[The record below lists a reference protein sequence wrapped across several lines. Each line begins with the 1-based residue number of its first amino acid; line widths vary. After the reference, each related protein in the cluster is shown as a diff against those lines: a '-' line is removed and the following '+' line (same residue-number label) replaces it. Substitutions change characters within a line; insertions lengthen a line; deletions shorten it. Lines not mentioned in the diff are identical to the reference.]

1 MDTAHLY
8 YQPSSCVPT
17 TTSRM
22 DHKQSARA
30 QTRARVTRR
39 HTNLTAI
46 PPSPR
51 HFEAQTGR
59 QNVDPSVEMFR
70 SLRVLEEV
78 AQVEKNHHAV
88 LHGQSS
94 PLTLEEAF
102 GKLRQAILVIAQSGK
117 GPGFD
122 GLGAQ
127 EMLAG
132 LQAACWQPFTPA
144 ATNGGSVQ
152 VNQQPK
158 ILYSQLLRGTEEMFH
173 EEGAACQELRNQI
186 RQIEERNNE
195 LPKMIQEC
203 QAAVARAMKSAVN
216 SNISLER
223 KLSSASIAAGANVSA
238 TTANIREDIAE
249 TGRRKSL
256 RTWACNDLRAGLN
269 DLTTRHS
276 ELKRQMSVATS
287 EAKREEQANKQR
299 VKRLE
304 DLRTLSTASSLLPAS
319 RVGSKTSTQQQLARL
334 TMALARHQV
343 LQETHREHKALLRAR
358 TEAIFDVRNQ
368 LRGLNNQRVTVEKEL
383 NDLEEEAA
391 NMKRAF
397 TPRPEWS
404 ELHDATVVT
413 TAVDRVD
420 LSARIRMGATR
431 NKLSGAKGADLDEDR
446 ASEQRIMQI
455 LASNWRTVEKVGA
468 MATELAKIRS
478 RDHAGD
484 TILAEQKKLKH
495 LHKEIA
501 RLMQQLEAVKAQS
514 AT

>member
-1 MDTAHLY
+1 
-8 YQPSSCVPT
+8 
-17 TTSRM
+17 
-22 DHKQSARA
+22 
-30 QTRARVTRR
+30 
-39 HTNLTAI
+39 
-46 PPSPR
+46 
-51 HFEAQTGR
+51 
-59 QNVDPSVEMFR
+59 
-70 SLRVLEEV
+70 
-78 AQVEKNHHAV
+78 
-88 LHGQSS
+88 
-94 PLTLEEAF
+94 
-102 GKLRQAILVIAQSGK
+102 
-117 GPGFD
+117 
-122 GLGAQ
+122 
-127 EMLAG
+127 MLAG

-203 QAAVARAMKSAVN
+203 QAAVAHAMKSA
-216 SNISLER
+216 
-223 KLSSASIAAGANVSA
+223 
-238 TTANIREDIAE
+238 

-343 LQETHREHKALLRAR
+343 LQETHRERKALLRAR